1 MDFSELD
8 SAQGPRLRWSQQ
20 LRSAVISIA
29 HDASREAEQK
39 RVRDRMDVSLREA
52 ISDDVKTTCRG
63 DELVRSILR
72 TLDTFQTAS
81 GEPLVRSREQKYFHY
96 WWIQANFP
104 KIYKSQWH
112 AHSERV
118 LKNAPQ
124 LFGFPESLDRIF
136 PEVLCLTPRRYGKT
150 WAVAMFIA
158 AMLYNV
164 PGFKFATFSTGK
176 RASGWVMRDV
186 VSFFKQLPQA
196 RERIIKRNQEELLV
210 SEFPLENRG
219 SARAHTGVIS
229 EFNSFPASVDGKW
242 CNIRS
247 YRFASLHRDRP
258 EKHKI
263 TR

>member
-1 MDFSELD
+1 MDFSGLD
-8 SAQGPRLRWSQQ
+8 IPPGPRLQWSQR
-20 LRSAVISIA
+20 LRCASIA
-29 HDASREAEQK
+29 FTLNAAHEEEQRKVRARLDASIT
-39 RVRDRMDVSLREA
+39 EA
-52 ISDDVKTTCRG
+52 IRDDAKTTCRG

-72 TLDTFQTAS
+72 TLDAFQTAN
-81 GEPLVRSREQKYFHY
+81 GEALVRSREQKYFHY

-124 LFGFPESLDRIF
+124 LFGFPEALERIF

-186 VSFFKQLPQA
+186 VAFFKQLPQA

-219 SARAHTGVIS
+219 MARAHTGMIS
-229 EFNSFPASVDGKW
+229 EFNSFPASVDGK
-242 CNIRS
+242 
-247 YRFASLHRDRP
+247 
-258 EKHKI
+258 
-263 TR
+263 